1 DEMDGESPFGLAQLE
16 ATLTRNPLTAPLMH
30 PHPDFAHTYFVE
42 VGGEKHPMTFDHKVY
57 EANPDIGLLTYGHPV
72 FEELIQ
78 RGWQVNLAAE
88 VGRTLVEA
96 GVDEEV
102 VAVALAAV
110 HGELAL
116 DAVLADEPHGE

>member
-1 DEMDGESPFGLAQLE
+1 M
-16 ATLTRNPLTAPLMH
+16 
-30 PHPDFAHTYFVE
+30 
-42 VGGEKHPMTFDHKVY
+42 
-57 EANPDIGLLTYGHPV
+57 
-72 FEELIQ
+72 
-78 RGWQVNLAAE
+78 NLAAE